1 MKKRKEK
8 QNDDDEM
15 IWICDDRGMP
25 NAKDVPPLDP
35 KVEAD
40 LNKRID
46 KMFGPNLEILE
57 DTDR

>member
-1 MKKRKEK
+1 MKKRKKK

-15 IWICDDRGMP
+15 IWICDDRDMVQ
-25 NAKDVPPLDP
+25 KVELPPLDP